1 MKKQKLVLFALA
13 ALTLAGCGNPTTSS
27 AAGTSTAGSS
37 AATST
42 SKSATVTDLIGL
54 VTDVGSIN
62 DHSFNQACWKG
73 VQDFCT
79 ETGATSEYKQP
90 SADSTTARVASIDAL
105 VTDGAKVVV
114 MPGYKFNSTIKVVQ
128 DKYPNVLFLAVDCDP
143 SDDDNN
149 YTSYTFKSNVTS
161 IKYYE
166 HHSGYFAGYAAVR
179 EGYKKLGFLGGM
191 AVPAVAK
198 YGEGYVAG
206 AEQAAKD
213 MSLADGAI
221 TMNYWYSGVFT
232 PNSDIATKMT
242 SWYTAGTEVV
252 FSCGG
257 GIYSSCLTAAQ
268 NVNKATGTSDAKM
281 IGVDVDQS
289 SESPL
294 IITSAFKKMEPLV
307 DQYLTDAYKNATS
320 GKPTFATAV
329 AGQVVYKGVQDGDV
343 DAGTNAVGLPTD
355 EGSWRLTK
363 WSVADYKAFF
373 KKVKAGSPTIPEVT
387 GSEANPNTAVTG
399 LTKVVVTYETK

>member
-1 MKKQKLVLFALA
+1 MKKSTFVLASLA
-13 ALTLAGCGNPTTSS
+13 ALTLVGCGTPASS
-27 AAGTSTAGSS
+27 
-37 AATST
+37 
-42 SKSATVTDLIGL
+42 SKPATVTDLIGL

-73 VQDFCT
+73 VLDFCAD
-79 ETGATSEYKQP
+79 TGAKSEYKQP
-90 SADSTTARVASIDAL
+90 SGDSTTARVASIDAL
-105 VTDGAKVVV
+105 VKDGAKVVV

-128 DKYPNVLFLAVDCDP
+128 DKYPDVLFLAVDCDP
-143 SDDDNN
+143 SDDDNG
-149 YTSYTFKSNVTS
+149 YTAYNFKSNVTS

-166 HHSGYFAGYAAVR
+166 HHSGYFAGYAAVK
-179 EGYKKLGFLGGM
+179 EGYKELGFLGGM

-213 MSLADGAI
+213 MNLDDGAI
-221 TMNYWYSGVFT
+221 SLNYWYSGVFT
-232 PNSDIATKMT
+232 PNNDIATKMT
-242 SWYTAGTEVV
+242 SWYSAGTKVV

-268 NVNKATGTSDAKM
+268 NVNKSTGTEDAKL

-307 DQYLTDAYKNATS
+307 NQYLVDAYKNVTN
-320 GKPTFATAV
+320 GKPAFTTDV
-329 AGQVVYKGVQDGDV
+329 AAKVVYKGVKDGDV

-355 EGSWRLTK
+355 EGSWRLTN
-363 WSVADYKAFF
+363 WSVSDYKTFF
-373 KKVKAGSPTIPEVT
+373 KKVKAGSPTIPEVD
-387 GSEANPNTAVTG
+387 GSNSDPTAAITG
-399 LTKVVVTYETK
+399 LTKVTVHYDSK

>member
-1 MKKQKLVLFALA
+1 
-13 ALTLAGCGNPTTSS
+13 
-27 AAGTSTAGSS
+27 
-37 AATST
+37 
-42 SKSATVTDLIGL
+42 L

-79 ETGATSEYKQP
+79 DTGAKSEYKQP

-114 MPGYKFNSTIKVVQ
+114 MPGYKFNSTIKIVQ

-143 SDDDNN
+143 SDDDNG
-149 YTSYTFKSNVTS
+149 YTAYDFKSNVTS

-166 HHSGYFAGYAAVR
+166 HHSGYFAGYAAVK
-179 EGYKKLGFLGGM
+179 EGFTKIGFLGGM
-191 AVPAVAK
+191 SVPAVAK

-213 MSLADGAI
+213 LSLADNAI
-221 TMNYWYSGVFT
+221 SMNYWYSGVFT
-232 PNSDIATKMT
+232 PSADIATKMT
-242 SWYTAGTEVV
+242 SWYTAGTQVV

-257 GIYSSCLTAAQ
+257 GIYSSCLTAAT
-268 NVNKATGTSDAKM
+268 NANKATGTADAKM

-307 DQYLTDAYKNATS
+307 KQYLVDAYGTLKD
-320 GKPTFATAV
+320 GLPTFGTTIAAK
-329 AGQVVYKGVQDGDV
+329 VVYKGVKDGDV

-373 KKVKAGSPTIPEVT
+373 KKVKDGTPKIPEVDGT
-387 GSEANPNTAVTG
+387 QADPTVAITG
-399 LTKVVVTYETK
+399 LTKVKVTYETK

>member
-1 MKKQKLVLFALA
+1 MKKTLAVVALA
-13 ALTLAGCGNPTTSS
+13 SFAALALAGCNK
-27 AAGTSTAGSS
+27 TASCE
-37 AATST
+37 
-42 SKSATVTDLIGL
+42 IGL

-62 DHSFNQACWKG
+62 DHSFNEACWKG
-73 VQDFCT
+73 VQDYCNT
-79 ETGATSEYKQP
+79 NNVKSEYKQP
-90 SADSTTARVASIDAL
+90 SADSTAARVASIDAL
-105 VTDGAKVVV
+105 VKDGAKVVV
-114 MPGYKFNSTIKVVQ
+114 MPGYKFNSTIKTVQ

-143 SDDDNN
+143 SDDDNG
-149 YTSYTFKSNVTS
+149 YTAYTFKNNVTS

-166 HHSGYFAGYAAVR
+166 HHSGYFAGYAAVK
-179 EGYKKLGFLGGM
+179 EGYTKLGFLGGM
-191 AVPAVAK
+191 SVPAVAK

-221 TMNYWYSGVFT
+221 TMNYWYSDTFT
-232 PNSDIATKMT
+232 PNNDIKAKMT

-257 GIYSSCLTAAQ
+257 GIYSSCLSAAQ
-268 NVNKATGTSDAKM
+268 DANTASGKTNAKM

-289 SESPL
+289 NESPL

-307 DQYLTDAYKNATS
+307 NQYLTDAYAAKKNDL
-320 GKPTFATAV
+320 PTFGTSV

-363 WSVADYKAFF
+363 WSVADYKTFF
-373 KKVKAGSPTIPEVT
+373 KAVKGGTPKIPEVD
-387 GSEANPNTAVTG
+387 GSKADPTVAVTG
-399 LTKVVVTYETK
+399 LSKVTVTYESK

>member
-1 MKKQKLVLFALA
+1 MKKTLAVVALA
-13 ALTLAGCGNPTTSS
+13 SFAALALAGCNK
-27 AAGTSTAGSS
+27 TASCE
-37 AATST
+37 
-42 SKSATVTDLIGL
+42 IGL

-62 DHSFNQACWKG
+62 DHSFNEARWKG
-73 VQDFCT
+73 VQDYCNT
-79 ETGATSEYKQP
+79 NNVKSEYKQP
-90 SADSTTARVASIDAL
+90 SADSTAARVASIDAL
-105 VTDGAKVVV
+105 VKDGAKVVV
-114 MPGYKFNSTIKVVQ
+114 MPGYKFNSTIKTVQ

-143 SDDDNN
+143 SDDDNG
-149 YTSYTFKSNVTS
+149 YTAYTFKNNVTS

-166 HHSGYFAGYAAVR
+166 HHSGYFAGYAAVK
-179 EGYKKLGFLGGM
+179 EGYTKLGFLGGM
-191 AVPAVAK
+191 SVPAVAK

-221 TMNYWYSGVFT
+221 TMNYWYSGTFT
-232 PNSDIATKMT
+232 PNNDIKAKMT

-257 GIYSSCLTAAQ
+257 GIYSSCLSAAQ
-268 NVNKATGTSDAKM
+268 DANTASGKTNAKM

-289 SESPL
+289 NESPL

-307 DQYLTDAYKNATS
+307 NQYLTDAYAAKKNDL
-320 GKPTFATAV
+320 PTFGTSV

-363 WSVADYKAFF
+363 WSVADYKTFF
-373 KKVKAGSPTIPEVT
+373 KAVKGGTPKIPEVD
-387 GSEANPNTAVTG
+387 GSKADPTVAVTG
-399 LTKVVVTYETK
+399 LSKVTVTYESK

>member
-1 MKKQKLVLFALA
+1 MKKNSLVLLALA
-13 ALTLAGCGNPTTSS
+13 ALTLAGCGGNAGTSS
-27 AAGTSTAGSS
+27 AAVNSSTTGNSGA
-37 AATST
+37 ST
-42 SKSATVTDLIGL
+42 SKAATVTDLIGL

-79 ETGATSEYKQP
+79 ETGAKSEYKQP

-128 DKYPNVLFLAVDCDP
+128 DKYPSVLFLAVDCDP

-149 YTSYTFKSNVTS
+149 WTPYQFKNNVTS

-166 HHSGYFAGYAAVR
+166 HHSGYFAGYAAVK
-179 EGYKKLGFLGGM
+179 EGYTKIGFLGGM

-221 TMNYWYSGVFT
+221 SMNYWYSGTFT
-232 PNSDIATKMT
+232 PSDTIATKMS

-257 GIYSSCLTAAQ
+257 GIYSSCLTAAKAA
-268 NVNKATGTSDAKM
+268 NKATGTTGAKM

-289 SESPL
+289 SESDL

-307 DQYLTDAYKNATS
+307 DQYLTDAYKKLTA
-320 GKPTFATAV
+320 GKPTFTADV
-329 AGQVVYKGVQDGDV
+329 AAKVVYKGVQDGDV

-363 WSVADYKAFF
+363 WTIAEYKTFF
-373 KKVKAGSPTIPEVT
+373 KAVKAGTPAIPEVT
-387 GSEANPNTAVTG
+387 GSEADPTKAITG
-399 LTKVVVTYETK
+399 LKKVTVAYDA